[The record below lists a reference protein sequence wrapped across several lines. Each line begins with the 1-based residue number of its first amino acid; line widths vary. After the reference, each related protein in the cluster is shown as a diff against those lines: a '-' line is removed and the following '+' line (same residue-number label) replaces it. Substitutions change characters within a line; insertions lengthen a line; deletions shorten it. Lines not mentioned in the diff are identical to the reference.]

1 MTHRRLLLVCLAV
14 ACGLLAQASAASA
27 RGLQVAVAQGASF
40 PNRVLVLTLPQRLIL
55 NSRQVSITED
65 GRPVRRVSVTPGAQA
80 GARSFGVVL
89 AIDTSQSMHG
99 QAIAQAM
106 AAARAF
112 SARRAPNQQLGV
124 IFFNHA
130 PDVVLPM
137 TTDPVK
143 IGQTLAQA
151 PVLHK
156 GTRIFDAAARAL
168 QLLGQS
174 GVSAGSVVILSDGAD
189 VGSATSLSAV
199 AGAARAKRVRVFAV
213 GLRSPSFDSSSLKG
227 LAASA
232 GGNYGEAASAGGL
245 SGIFSSLAT
254 RFANEYLVRYQSLSA
269 LGAKVGVTASVAGVA
284 GRATTSYTAPAALP
298 QPATGARVT
307 GTWGESWLTAA
318 VAIVFALLL
327 GVAIYALVRP
337 RAPDV
342 RSRVAGFVP
351 EPERLEDLLPGG
363 SSPAT
368 AVLRGADERLSQYRW
383 WDRYK
388 LDIDVGRI
396 DVAPTRLALGAIVVG
411 LGGAL
416 LSELAIGN
424 LGVAAVFLLIPVA
437 VFIWVRARADRQR
450 RAFDEQLPDNL
461 QVIASGMRSGQS
473 FVGAMDMAA
482 TDAHEPTRREFQR
495 IVADDQLG
503 VPLATAVHR
512 VAERMRSTEFEYV
525 GLVAQ
530 LQRQTGGNTAEVI
543 DRVTETIRDRAQI
556 RRSIRTLT
564 AQGRLS
570 GAVVSLLPV
579 AIGLIISISRPHYLD
594 PMFHSTPGTV
604 AVVLAGV
611 GIVAGW
617 LVIRRVV
624 DIKV

>member
-1 MTHRRLLLVCLAV
+1 MSRRLLLLGLSVVCGVLA
-14 ACGLLAQASAASA
+14 LASAASA
-27 RGLQVAVAQGASF
+27 RGLQVSVAQGASF
-40 PNRVLVLTLPQRLIL
+40 PNRVLVLTLPQRETLT
-55 NSRQVSITED
+55 SRQVQITED
-65 GRPVRRVSVTPGAQA
+65 GRPVRRLSVTPGDQT
-80 GARSFGVVL
+80 GSRTFGVIL

-112 SARRAPNQQLGV
+112 SARRPANQQLGV

-130 PDVVLPM
+130 PSVVLPM

-156 GTRIFDAAARAL
+156 GTRIFDAAGKAL

-189 VGSATSLSAV
+189 VGSASSLSAV
-199 AGAARAKRVRVFAV
+199 AGAARAKHVRVFTV

-232 GGNYGEAASAGGL
+232 GGSYGEAASAGSL
-245 SGIFSSLAT
+245 AGIFSSLAT

-269 LGAKVGVTASVAGVA
+269 LGAHVGVTATVAGLA
-284 GRATTSYTAPAALP
+284 GHATTTYTAPAALP
-298 QPATGARVT
+298 QPTTGARVT

-327 GVAIYALVRP
+327 GFAIYALVRP
-337 RAPDV
+337 KAPDV

-351 EPERLEDLLPGG
+351 EPERLEDLLPGT
-363 SSPAT
+363 SVPTT

-383 WDRYK
+383 WDRFK
-388 LDIDVGRI
+388 LDVEIGRVDVQP
-396 DVAPTRLALGAIVVG
+396 ARLALGAVVAG
-411 LGGAL
+411 LAGAL
-416 LSELAIGN
+416 LSAVIVGNVGLA
-424 LGVAAVFLLIPVA
+424 VVFLLVPVA

-450 RAFDEQLPDNL
+450 RTFDEQLPDNL

-473 FVGAMDMAA
+473 FIGAMDMAA
-482 TDAHEPTRREFQR
+482 TDADEPARSEFQR

-503 VPLATAVHR
+503 VPLATAVRR

-579 AIGLIISISRPHYLD
+579 AIGLIISVSRPHYLD
-594 PMFHSTPGTV
+594 PMFHSTAGT
-604 AVVLAGV
+604 AAIVLAGV

>member
-55 NSRQVSITED
+55 TSRQVSITED
-65 GRPVRRVSVTPGAQA
+65 GRPVRRVSVTPGSQA

-112 SARRAPNQQLGV
+112 SAHRPANQQLGV
-124 IFFNHA
+124 IFFNHSPSVA
-130 PDVVLPM
+130 LPM

-151 PVLHK
+151 PPLQK
-156 GTRIFDAAARAL
+156 GTRIFDAAGKAL

-189 VGSATSLSAV
+189 VGSITSLTAV
-199 AGAARAKRVRVFAV
+199 AAAARAKHVRVFTV

-227 LAASA
+227 LATSA
-232 GGNYGEAASAGGL
+232 GGSYGEAASAGSL
-245 SGIFSSLAT
+245 AGIFSSLAT

-269 LGAKVGVTASVAGVA
+269 LGAQVGVTATVAGLA
-284 GRATTSYTAPAALP
+284 GHATTTYTAPAALP
-298 QPATGARVT
+298 QPTSARVT
-307 GTWGESWLTAA
+307 GTWGESWLTIA
-318 VAIVFALLL
+318 VAIIFALLL
-327 GVAIYALVRP
+327 GFAIYALARP
-337 RAPDV
+337 KAPDV
-342 RSRVAGFVP
+342 RSRVADFVP
-351 EPERLEDLLPGG
+351 EPERLEDLLPGT
-363 SSPAT
+363 SIPTT
-368 AVLRGADERLSQYRW
+368 AVLRGADERLSRYRW
-383 WDRYK
+383 WDRFK
-388 LDIDVGRI
+388 LDVEIGRVDVQ
-396 DVAPTRLALGAIVVG
+396 PTRLALGATVAG
-411 LGGAL
+411 LAGAL
-416 LSELAIGN
+416 LSAAIVGN
-424 LGVAAVFLLIPVA
+424 IGLTVIFLLIPVG
-437 VFIWVRARADRQR
+437 VFLWVRALADRQR
-450 RAFDEQLPDNL
+450 RIFDEQLPDNL

-473 FVGAMDMAA
+473 FIGAMDMAA
-482 TDAHEPTRREFQR
+482 TDADEPARSEFQR

-503 VPLATAVHR
+503 VPLATAVRR

-543 DRVTETIRDRAQI
+543 DRVTETIRERAQI

-594 PMFHSTPGTV
+594 PMFHSTAGT
-604 AVVLAGV
+604 AAIVLAGV
-611 GIVAGW
+611 GIIAGW